1 MSSDSRYYLS
11 SLSWYSTRIKMQLVL
26 YPSSSSN
33 WQSLEK
39 SLIIPNDLRL
49 VEMNSS
55 HSKTAMTLLAL
66 RPLHIFYDVK
76 CVKER
81 NSIWPPSEREIW
93 RQSLIKFNFVIF
105 LKYLA
110 LVLFTSSDCLRIVG
124 VNTEKLT
131 HKGCLSPPF
140 QIIPL

>member
-11 SLSWYSTRIKMQLVL
+11 SLSWYSTRIKMLLVL
-26 YPSSSSN
+26 HPSSSSN
-33 WQSLEK
+33 WQSIEK

-76 CVKER
+76 CVKKR

-131 HKGCLSPPF
+131 HKGYLSPPF

>member
-26 YPSSSSN
+26 HPSSSSN

-39 SLIIPNDLRL
+39 SSIIRNDLRL

-76 CVKER
+76 CVKKR

-105 LKYLA
+105 VILRNFLKYLA
-110 LVLFTSSDCLRIVG
+110 LVLFKSSGCLRIVG

-131 HKGCLSPPF
+131 HS
-140 QIIPL
+140 